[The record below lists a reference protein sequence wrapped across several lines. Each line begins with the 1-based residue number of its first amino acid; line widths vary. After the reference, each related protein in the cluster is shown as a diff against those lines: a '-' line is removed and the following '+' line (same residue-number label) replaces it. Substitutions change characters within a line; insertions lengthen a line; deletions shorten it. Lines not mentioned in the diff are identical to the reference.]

1 MNNIIY
7 KVEFIRYDEDIISVV
22 SGTTRYFSDQVKAD
36 IEISLWQGR
45 SNRNEART
53 TIVEVE

>member
-7 KVEFIRYDEDIISVV
+7 KVEFIRYDEDIISVI
-22 SGTTRYFSDQVKAD
+22 SGTTRYFSDQAKAD
-36 IEISLWQGR
+36 IEISLWQSR
-45 SNRNEART
+45 SSRNEART